1 MNEITNVFE
10 CDNCGRKST
19 AAEVESLNATCPKCH
34 DVIKAYTTEAA
45 RAIIFLQSELD
56 KRKGGGD
63 KRECLDCEHQTV
75 PLHEEPCCLCTRTS
89 YHAYWKAKSHAP
101 VAEAGELITEA
112 EYLAKT
118 KGECDVLIEKIMDAV
133 PPANPKPVTFAIEGI
148 PATAGECAAFIQGV
162 QLGKEAAKP
171 EQVESERALESDL
184 QALIDLH
191 ISLNNRMNHLKK
203 YINELKTQRAINELK
218 KERAG

>member
-1 MNEITNVFE
+1 MNVSEITNERLKILSLGREQASYEETARFAKSE
-10 CDNCGRKST
+10 LDKRKSGWIGT
-19 AAEVESLNATCPKCH
+19 AGDELDAM
-34 DVIKAYTTEAA
+34 
-45 RAIIFLQSELD
+45 LD